1 MFKLSSMKI
10 TSRERKHP
18 NALRMK
24 TSWGW
29 NHHWEDNFYVLC
41 KNGGKMFEEKVD
53 CKESEKRLKNNPKV
67 GINLS
72 NIKPSKGKEKGKT
85 NWCKSHT

>member
-1 MFKLSSMKI
+1 
-10 TSRERKHP
+10 
-18 NALRMK
+18 
-24 TSWGW
+24 
-29 NHHWEDNFYVLC
+29 
-41 KNGGKMFEEKVD
+41 MFEEKVD

-85 NWCKSHT
+85 NWCKNHSSNNNLTDCTTG